1 MRTSF
6 LPSQSA
12 RLVLA
17 LLLGAALIPYFV
29 DLGGSSIW
37 DANEAYYVETPREMM
52 ERGDYVFPMFNYEP
66 RLNKPVLSYWMVIA
80 LYNLFGISIGVQ
92 RLGIAIG
99 GMILIAV
106 AFVLGRA
113 IEPNREPGTGNR
125 ERSELAALLAAAG
138 LAADPRFVMFARRI
152 FIDIWISAFMALILV
167 FFALSERFPHRRRL
181 FLLLMYVAVGLGIL
195 TKGPIAAALPGLVFA
210 LYLLAHRELRRVS
223 EMMIPLG
230 ALIVAAIV
238 VPWYYALYLRDGWTP
253 IVSFFFG
260 ENVTRFTSGIGQI
273 TRRPWWF
280 YGPVVLGDGLPLSL
294 FLVAAAMLWF
304 RRTPGD
310 RLLTLLWVW
319 VLTIVLFFSF
329 SHDKQDLYIFPIVP
343 AVAALGA
350 NAIVRWTEIPR
361 TVTITLA
368 AAGVLLAALGTGLLS
383 LLGGA
388 SRVYAIDGVTAAGT
402 VLALGGLI
410 AAALALRCSVFPSV
424 AVLLASL
431 IAFNWTFVLRV
442 LPSFERYKPSPALS
456 DYLRDRLQ
464 PADRIAHYNVA
475 LPSMVYYLRHRV
487 EPHYSA
493 EGFVAAMHSPER
505 VFGVVSA
512 RDYADLRERLE
523 SNVCVLHRVP
533 TFDAKLRAILARE
546 PLPELLLLSNR
557 CP

>member
-1 MRTSF
+1 
-6 LPSQSA
+6 
-12 RLVLA
+12 
-17 LLLGAALIPYFV
+17 
-29 DLGGSSIW
+29 
-37 DANEAYYVETPREMM
+37 
-52 ERGDYVFPMFNYEP
+52 
-66 RLNKPVLSYWMVIA
+66 
-80 LYNLFGISIGVQ
+80 
-92 RLGIAIG
+92 
-99 GMILIAV
+99 
-106 AFVLGRA
+106 
-113 IEPNREPGTGNR
+113 
-125 ERSELAALLAAAG
+125 
-138 LAADPRFVMFARRI
+138 MFARRI

-210 LYLLAHRELRRVS
+210 LYLLAHRELRHVS

-238 VPWYYALYLRDGWTP
+238 VPWYYALYLREGWTP

-294 FLVAAAMLWF
+294 FLVAAAVLWF

-310 RLLTLLWVW
+310 RIVTLLWLW
-319 VLTIVLFFSF
+319 VLTIVIFFSF

-343 AVAALGA
+343 AVTALGA

-361 TVTITLA
+361 AVTITLA
-368 AAGVLLAALGTGLLS
+368 AAGVVLAALGTGVLY

-388 SRVYAIDGVTAAGT
+388 SRVYAIHGVTAAGT
-402 VLALGGLI
+402 ALALGGLI
-410 AAALALRCSVFPSV
+410 AAALALRRSVFPSV

-431 IAFNWTFVLRV
+431 IAFNWIFVVRV

-464 PADRIAHYNVA
+464 PEDRIAHYNVA

-512 RDYADLRERLE
+512 RDYADMRERLE
-523 SNVCVLHRVP
+523 RNVCVLHRVP

-557 CP
+557 CGPAPSRVEGP